1 MAWYASHQAVT
12 TADKSNDPEWIEIT
26 EAQYAEAIDA
36 MMDGKE
42 VTVIE
47 GQMVIRPPAPSADHV
62 WQDGEWV
69 LPPQPEPEPPTPEE
83 IRASMP
89 SLTSRQLRLGLV
101 MNGYALGQV
110 EQAISEIPD
119 PQQKAIAEIE
129 WEYATIFERANPLID
144 QIGAVLGLT
153 PEQIDD
159 MWMAAL
165 EL

>member
-12 TADKSNDPEWIEIT
+12 TADKSNDPDWIEIT
-26 EAQYAEAIDA
+26 EAQYAEAINA
-36 MMDGKE
+36 MVDGME

-47 GQMVIRPPAPSADHV
+47 GQMVIRPQAPSADHV

-89 SLTSRQLRLGLV
+89 PLTPRQLRLGLV

-119 PQQKAIAEIE
+119 PQQKTIAEVE